1 MSTPSETPRTIT
13 IGMGDVAPDPA
24 EILGDDVIIIATVA
38 FDFKG
43 KRKCELS
50 VKMNE
55 IVQVFEENPDEG
67 EDPDQ
72 WIYIE
77 RGNGKR
83 GYVPIDILRPVD
95 SPPSDGSGDEGCPYS
110 G

>member
-1 MSTPSETPRTIT
+1 
-13 IGMGDVAPDPA
+13 MGLGDTAPDPA
-24 EILGDDVIIIATVA
+24 ATLGDDVVIIATVGY
-38 FDFKG
+38 DYKG
-43 KRKCELS
+43 RRKSELS

-55 IVQVFEENPDEG
+55 IVQVFEENPDQS

-72 WIYIE
+72 WIYVE

-95 SPPSDGSGDEGCPYS
+95 SPSIDGSGDEGCPYAP
-110 G
+110 